1 MDGHADG
8 SDVPQTEKT
17 ENFDAMSRQ
26 EAMRRFENL
35 DKSVSQILS
44 LLSKPSQPSTASVQ
58 GTSTPPTS
66 KVSSGPGTSSLP
78 STSSSGH
85 QEDEAHRASAPA
97 FLKLSSDVTTPSR
110 PAQSVMSLLPAQS
123 VLSTISAGSAKPD
136 QKAGLAAVDSSQPS
150 VPAVSVST
158 AIPPVPGY
166 LVGKI
171 TKNEFVDF
179 VLLRPCNIRKLPDL
193 EPSAGQLA
201 KLFKVDLLP
210 IETFSDWAEAWGVFA
225 GVIARKAPEKMPK
238 LVGYFLLISSASR
251 DFGGLGWQE
260 YDRAFRKH
268 AAENPDVDWGEI
280 LLNLWFTT
288 ILSQGAK
295 STKKPASS
303 QANKSTSSC
312 FRWNDGVLC

>member
-1 MDGHADG
+1 MDGHADC

-26 EAMRRFENL
+26 EAMRPFENL

-66 KVSSGPGTSSLP
+66 TVSSAPGTSSLP

-85 QEDEAHRASAPA
+85 QEDQAHLASALA
-97 FLKLSSDVTTPSR
+97 FLKLLSDVTTPSM
-110 PAQSVMSLLPAQS
+110 PTQSVMSLLPAQRM
-123 VLSTISAGSAKPD
+123 LLTISAGSAKPD

-150 VPAVSVST
+150 VPAASVST

-171 TKNEFVDF
+171 TKNEFVNF

-201 KLFKVDLLP
+201 KLLKVDLLP

-225 GVIARKAPEKMPK
+225 GVIARKVPEKMPK
-238 LVGYFLLISSASR
+238 LVGYFLLI
-251 DFGGLGWQE
+251 
-260 YDRAFRKH
+260 
-268 AAENPDVDWGEI
+268 
-280 LLNLWFTT
+280 
-288 ILSQGAK
+288 
-295 STKKPASS
+295 
-303 QANKSTSSC
+303 
-312 FRWNDGVLC
+312 